1 MLTIEVDQYEF
12 PGGPD
17 SEQFARI
24 SVHRRGMVPYATT
37 IDFARAANEDLPI
50 PALPAPKQFF
60 EIWQA
65 DMARQYL
72 EQFSRLVLP
81 AHCSY
86 PTYVIT
92 DDWNECHM
100 VIEGHEVFI
109 SYYWATSA

>member
-12 PGGPD
+12 PGGAN

-24 SVHRRGMVPYATT
+24 SIHRKGMVAYATI
-37 IDFARAANEDLPI
+37 IDFARAANKGMPI
-50 PALPAPKQFF
+50 AALPAPRPFF

-65 DMARQYL
+65 DMARRYL
-72 EQFSRLVLP
+72 EQFARLVLP

-86 PTYVIT
+86 PTYLIA

-109 SYYWATSA
+109 NYYWATSA